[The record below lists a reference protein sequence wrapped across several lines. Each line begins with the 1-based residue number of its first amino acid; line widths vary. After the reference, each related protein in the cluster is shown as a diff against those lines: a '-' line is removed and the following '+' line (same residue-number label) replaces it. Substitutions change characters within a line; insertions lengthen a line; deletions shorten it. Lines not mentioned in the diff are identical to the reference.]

1 MFALGILQGRVQS
14 MAMRISGVLN
24 LFATLLICGFVI
36 STGAAVYSLIT
47 LRVGGP
53 ISVQQTQADALI
65 ADILPPPLYLVEAIL
80 TAHRGAIELDKAKE
94 LEATLQKLRSEYQTR
109 REYWSQHLLEPE
121 IEAALGRSD
130 VEVQKFW
137 NVVDQQYVPALRSGD
152 VAGMNASIGR
162 LVQDYQAHRL
172 VVDEMSV
179 MATAFAKSR
188 VDQAQVLTTRIFIL
202 LGATSLL
209 MLIVV
214 IGGVESL
221 RAKVVRPV
229 LRMTTYMG
237 HLADGN
243 YDHDVPHQGRPDE
256 IGDMARSVGFFRQA
270 ALERRV
276 TRQSQEEAD
285 ALAQKTSEEQ
295 HRKTADEAQER
306 EMVVSALDEGLRALA
321 AGDLSHGIS
330 KAFPPEFDRL
340 RINFNSS
347 LRALSETMAQV
358 VASSQAVDAGS
369 REISAAA
376 DDLSRRTEQQAAGLE
391 QTAAALDEVTATIR
405 QTADNAGKAQ
415 ESMSLSRLSVGQS
428 SSVASQAI
436 EAMGRIDTS
445 SRQIG
450 QIIGVIDEIAFQTNL
465 LALNAGVEAA
475 RAGEAGRGFA
485 VVAQEV
491 RALAQ
496 RSADAAK
503 EIKGLIGEA
512 SDSVQVGVDLVVKV
526 GSALGGVVSDFSSIE
541 SLVQDIAQAAREQA
555 TGLAEVNSA
564 VNQMDQVTQQNAA
577 MVEETTAASHNL
589 TREALQL
596 GQLVQRFRT
605 AKGASESWAA

>member
-1 MFALGILQGRVQS
+1 
-14 MAMRISGVLN
+14 LN
-24 LFATLLICGFVI
+24 LFATLLICGFLI
-36 STGAAVYSLIT
+36 STGAAVYSLMT

-53 ISVQQTQADALI
+53 ISVEQSQADALI
-65 ADILPPPLYLVEAIL
+65 ADILPPPLYLVEALL
-80 TAHRGAIELDKAKE
+80 TAHRGPDELDKAKE
-94 LEATLQKLRSEYQTR
+94 LEASLQKLKSDYQTR
-109 REYWSQHLLEPE
+109 RDYWSKNPLEPE

-137 NVVDQQYVPALRSGD
+137 SVVDQQFVPALRSGD
-152 VAGMNASIGR
+152 VAGMNAAIDLLSK
-162 LVQDYQAHRL
+162 DYQAHRAI
-172 VVDEMSV
+172 VDEMAV
-179 MATAFAKSR
+179 LAATYSKSR
-188 VDQAQVLTTRIFIL
+188 VEHARVLTTRIFIL
-202 LGATSLL
+202 LGATSVL

-214 IGGVESL
+214 LGGVASL
-221 RAKVVRPV
+221 RAKVVGPV
-229 LRMTTYMG
+229 LRMTAYMG

-270 ALERRV
+270 ALERRQA
-276 TRQSQEEAD
+276 RQSQDEAD
-285 ALAQKTSEEQ
+285 AWTQKTRDEEHQKTVSEA
-295 HRKTADEAQER
+295 RER
-306 EMVVSALDEGLRALA
+306 EMVVTALDEGLRALA
-321 AGDLSHGIS
+321 AGDLSHGIDR
-330 KAFPPEFDRL
+330 AFPPEFERL
-340 RINFNSS
+340 RINFNGS

-369 REISAAA
+369 REISSAA

-415 ESMSLSRLSVGQS
+415 EAMSRSRISVGQS
-428 SSVASQAI
+428 SAVAGQAV

-512 SDSVQVGVDLVVKV
+512 SDSVQVGVDLVEKV
-526 GSALGGVVSDFSSIE
+526 GNALGGVVADFSNIE

-589 TREALQL
+589 TREALNL

-605 AKGASESWAA
+605 AESGSKSWAA

>member
-1 MFALGILQGRVQS
+1 
-14 MAMRISGVLN
+14 MAIRISGVLN

-36 STGAAVYSLIT
+36 STGAAVYSLMT

-53 ISVQQTQADALI
+53 ISVQQSQTDALI
-65 ADILPPPLYLVEAIL
+65 ADILPPPLYLVEALL
-80 TAHRGAIELDKAKE
+80 TAHRGQDEPEKAKE
-94 LEATLQKLRSEYQTR
+94 LEASLAKLKADYQTR
-109 REYWSQHLLEPE
+109 REYWSQNQIAPE
-121 IEAALGRSD
+121 FEAALGRSD

-137 NVVDQQYVPALRSGD
+137 SVLEAQYLPALRAGD
-152 VAGMNASIGR
+152 VAGMSAAVDLLSK
-162 LVQDYQAHRL
+162 DYEAHRL
-172 VVDEMSV
+172 VIDELSS
-179 MATAFAKSR
+179 MATAYSKSR
-188 VDQAQVLTTRIFIL
+188 VEHAHVLTTRIFIL
-202 LGATSLL
+202 LGATSVL

-214 IGGVESL
+214 LGGVASL
-221 RAKVVRPV
+221 RAKVVGPV
-229 LRMTTYMG
+229 LKMTAYMG

-270 ALERRV
+270 ALERRQA
-276 TRQSQEEAD
+276 RLSQEEAD
-285 ALAQKTSEEQ
+285 AWTQKMREEE
-295 HRKTADEAQER
+295 HKKTASEAQER

-321 AGDLSHGIS
+321 AGDLSHGID
-330 KAFPPEFDRL
+330 KAFPPEFERL
-340 RINFNSS
+340 RVNFNGS

-369 REISAAA
+369 REISSAA

-415 ESMSLSRLSVGQS
+415 EAMSRSRISVGQS
-428 SSVASQAI
+428 SAVASQAV
-436 EAMGRIDTS
+436 EAMGRIDNS
-445 SRQIG
+445 SRQIS

-503 EIKGLIGEA
+503 EIKGLISEA
-512 SDSVQVGVDLVVKV
+512 SGSVQVGVELVEKV
-526 GSALGGVVSDFSSIE
+526 GNALGGVVEDFSRIE

-589 TREALQL
+589 TREALNL

-605 AKGASESWAA
+605 GTTAPKSWAA